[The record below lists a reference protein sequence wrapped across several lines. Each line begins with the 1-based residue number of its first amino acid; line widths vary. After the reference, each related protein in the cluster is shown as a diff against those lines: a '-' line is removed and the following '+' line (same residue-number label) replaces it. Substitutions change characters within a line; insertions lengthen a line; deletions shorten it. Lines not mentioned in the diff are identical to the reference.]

1 MTEPEGTPNGIKC
14 LNDLREAERKK
25 IFLIKLGKKDKCF

>member
-14 LNDLREAERKK
+14 LNDLREAERKNFFNQIGEK
-25 IFLIKLGKKDKCF
+25 R